1 METAGIIMPVA
12 YGGKSVIVPH
22 RDETGITD
30 YYTANRT
37 SALDRVR
44 TVITNQQSVLAGYGP
59 YRETLITHLRDMVR
73 DENPEKPEA
82 EPEWKKLNG
91 NDHFFHAMALS
102 LLARRVCEHVY
113 TFDTQSLLANVMVDS
128 MRTPGVTANLLGNGG
143 ASKMHN
149 LGARR

>member
-1 METAGIIMPVA
+1 V
-12 YGGKSVIVPH
+12 
-22 RDETGITD
+22 TD

-44 TVITNQQSVLAGYGP
+44 TVITNQQAVLAGYGP

-113 TFDTQSLLANVMVDS
+113 TFDTQSLMSNVMVGS
-128 MRTPGVTANLLGNGG
+128 MTIAWPC
-143 ASKMHN
+143 
-149 LGARR
+149 

>member
-1 METAGIIMPVA
+1 
-12 YGGKSVIVPH
+12 
-22 RDETGITD
+22 
-30 YYTANRT
+30 
-37 SALDRVR
+37 
-44 TVITNQQSVLAGYGP
+44 
-59 YRETLITHLRDMVR
+59 MVR

-128 MRTPGVTANLLGNGG
+128 MKTPGVTGHLLGNGG